1 MQEKKGHYKL
11 NHNIVGSISMHMYFA
26 VKTYPA
32 HIIRK
37 ALLKNQVGKMQP
49 HFRFPAKVEQ
59 TINRT

>member
-26 VKTYPA
+26 PQFT

-37 ALLKNQVGKMQP
+37 ALLKNGVGKMQP
-49 HFRFPAKVEQ
+49 QFRLPAQIEQ
-59 TINRT
+59 TINGTK